1 MKPEVIDSRINQISE
16 RIALLSDQSGFD
28 STTDVLMEAYIE
40 GMYAEREYLEK
51 ALKEYRLEES
61 YREFL

>member
-1 MKPEVIDSRINQISE
+1 MNPDEIQVRICQLSE

-28 STTDVLMEAYIE
+28 STTDVLFEAYIE

-51 ALKEYRLEES
+51 SLKEYRQEEA